1 MFSNCQVLKMLLE
14 LLRVK
19 LYRNDLKRKNTSN

>member
-1 MFSNCQVLKMLLE
+1 MFSNCQVLKMLFE
-14 LLRVK
+14 SLRVK